1 MSLFFALPIVIIIK
15 THKKIQKKY
24 KKYKNPKKNTKY
36 KKIKKKI
43 QKSKITKKARY
54 YKFLQRF
61 LGQKLVNF
69 KVKI

>member
-15 THKKIQKKY
+15 THQKIQKKY
-24 KKYKNPKKNTKY
+24 KIYKNPKKIQNTKKY
-36 KKIKKKI
+36 KKNTKIKNC
-43 QKSKITKKARY
+43 KKARY